1 MSKLYHNFTN
11 LLEPHNLST
20 CLKTRL
26 GSNTRKNH
34 SKYQMDKERVK
45 KLVRELIIEI
55 GEDPTRE
62 GLKDT
67 PERIANMYEEIF
79 DGYESDSELSV
90 QFSEDSDVVVARN
103 IQFYSMCE
111 HHMLP
116 FFGKIHIAY
125 SPNGRVFGISKLV
138 RLVEKY
144 SKRLQIQERLTKNIA
159 DELFA
164 QGVKGVVVLA
174 DAEHFCMKMRGVRND
189 ATLTSSAY
197 RGIYENKEEKESIM
211 TMIRRRTPETSL

>member
-1 MSKLYHNFTN
+1 
-11 LLEPHNLST
+11 
-20 CLKTRL
+20 
-26 GSNTRKNH
+26 
-34 SKYQMDKERVK
+34 MDEKRVK
-45 KLVRELIIEI
+45 KLIRELIIEL

-67 PERIANMYEEIF
+67 PERIGQMYKEIF
-79 DGYESDSELSV
+79 GGYNSDSELSV
-90 QFSEDSDVVVARN
+90 QFSEDSDTVVARD

-144 SKRLQIQERLTKNIA
+144 SKRLQIQERLTKNRA

-164 QGVKGVVVLA
+164 QGVRGVIVVA
-174 DAEHFCMKMRGVRND
+174 DAEHLCMRMRGVRND
-189 ATLTSSAY
+189 ATLTTSAF

-211 TMIRRRTPETSL
+211 AMIRKRTSNTSF

>member
-1 MSKLYHNFTN
+1 
-11 LLEPHNLST
+11 
-20 CLKTRL
+20 
-26 GSNTRKNH
+26 
-34 SKYQMDKERVK
+34 MDEERVK
-45 KLVRELIIEI
+45 KLVRELIIEV

-62 GLKDT
+62 GLRET
-67 PERIANMYEEIF
+67 PGRIASMYKEIF
-79 DGYESDSELSV
+79 GGYDSDSELSV
-90 QFSEDSDVVVARN
+90 QFSEDSDVVIARD

-159 DELFA
+159 DELHS
-164 QGVKGVVVLA
+164 QGGKGVVVLA
-174 DAEHFCMKMRGVRND
+174 DAEHLCMKMRGVKND
-189 ATLTSSAY
+189 ATLSSSAY
-197 RGIYENKEEKESIM
+197 RGIYENKEEKAGIM
-211 TMIRRRTPETSL
+211 SLIRKSSSNLSF

>member
-1 MSKLYHNFTN
+1 
-11 LLEPHNLST
+11 
-20 CLKTRL
+20 
-26 GSNTRKNH
+26 
-34 SKYQMDKERVK
+34 MDQERVK
-45 KLVRELIIEI
+45 KLVRELIIEV

-62 GLKDT
+62 GLRKT
-67 PERIANMYEEIF
+67 PERIANMYKEIF
-79 DGYESDSELSV
+79 GGYESDSELSV
-90 QFSEDSDVVVARN
+90 QFSEDSDVVIARD

-116 FFGKIHIAY
+116 FYGKIHIAY

-159 DELFA
+159 DELHS

-174 DAEHFCMKMRGVRND
+174 DAEHLCMKMRGVKND
-189 ATLTSSAY
+189 ATLSSSAF
-197 RGIYENKEEKESIM
+197 RGIYENKEEKAGIM
-211 TMIRRRTPETSL
+211 SLIRQRGSDLSF

>member
-1 MSKLYHNFTN
+1 
-11 LLEPHNLST
+11 
-20 CLKTRL
+20 
-26 GSNTRKNH
+26 
-34 SKYQMDKERVK
+34 MDKERVK
-45 KLVRELIIEI
+45 KLVRELIIEL

-62 GLKDT
+62 GLRKT
-67 PERIANMYEEIF
+67 PERIADMYQEIF
-79 DGYESDSELSV
+79 GGYDTNSQLSI
-90 QFSEDSDVVVARN
+90 QFSEDSDVVIAKD

-164 QGVKGVVVLA
+164 QGVKGVAVIA
-174 DAEHFCMKMRGVRND
+174 EAEHLCMKMRGVRND
-189 ATLTSSAY
+189 VMMTTVAF
-197 RGIYENKEEKESIM
+197 RGIYEKKEEREEIVE
-211 TMIRRRTPETSL
+211 MIRKRSSDFVSEIS

>member
-1 MSKLYHNFTN
+1 
-11 LLEPHNLST
+11 
-20 CLKTRL
+20 
-26 GSNTRKNH
+26 
-34 SKYQMDKERVK
+34 MDKERVK
-45 KLVRELIIEI
+45 KLIRELIIEI

-67 PERIANMYEEIF
+67 PERIANMYLEIF
-79 DGYESDSELSV
+79 GGYESDSELSV

-125 SPNGRVFGISKLV
+125 SPSGRVFGISKLV

-189 ATLTSSAY
+189 ATLTTSAY
-197 RGIYENKEEKESIM
+197 RGIYENKEEKENIM
-211 TMIRRRTPETSL
+211 TIIRRRTSDTTL

>member
-1 MSKLYHNFTN
+1 
-11 LLEPHNLST
+11 
-20 CLKTRL
+20 
-26 GSNTRKNH
+26 
-34 SKYQMDKERVK
+34 MDNKRVK
-45 KLVRELIIEI
+45 KLIRELIIEV

-62 GLKDT
+62 GLRET
-67 PERIANMYEEIF
+67 PERIADMYSEIF
-79 DGYESDSELSV
+79 GGYDSDSELSV
-90 QFSEDSDVVVARN
+90 QFSEDSDVVIARE

-159 DELFA
+159 DELYS
-164 QGVKGVVVLA
+164 QGVKGVVVLV
-174 DAEHFCMKMRGVRND
+174 DAEHLCMKMRGVKND
-189 ATLTSSAY
+189 ATLSSSAF
-197 RGIYENKEEKESIM
+197 RGIYENKEEQSSIM
-211 TMIRRRTPETSL
+211 SLVRKRPLDTVY

>member
-1 MSKLYHNFTN
+1 
-11 LLEPHNLST
+11 
-20 CLKTRL
+20 
-26 GSNTRKNH
+26 
-34 SKYQMDKERVK
+34 MDQERVK
-45 KLVRELIIEI
+45 KLVRELIIEV

-62 GLKDT
+62 GLRET
-67 PERIANMYEEIF
+67 PERIANMYKEIF
-79 DGYESDSELSV
+79 GGYDSDSELSV
-90 QFSEDSDVVVARN
+90 QFSEDSDVVIARD

-116 FFGKIHIAY
+116 FYGKIHIAY

-159 DELFA
+159 DELHS

-174 DAEHFCMKMRGVRND
+174 DAEHLCMKMRGVKND
-189 ATLTSSAY
+189 AKLSSSAF
-197 RGIYENKEEKESIM
+197 RGIYENKEEKAGIM
-211 TMIRRRTPETSL
+211 SLIRQRASDLSV

>member
-1 MSKLYHNFTN
+1 
-11 LLEPHNLST
+11 
-20 CLKTRL
+20 
-26 GSNTRKNH
+26 
-34 SKYQMDKERVK
+34 MDNDRVK
-45 KLVRELIIEI
+45 KLVRELIIEL

-62 GLKDT
+62 GLRET
-67 PERIANMYEEIF
+67 PRRIANMYGEIF
-79 DGYESDSELSV
+79 SGYDSDSELSV
-90 QFSEDSDVVVARN
+90 QFSEDSDVVIAKD

-159 DELFA
+159 DELYA
-164 QGVKGVVVLA
+164 QGVKGVALVA
-174 DAEHFCMKMRGVRND
+174 EAEHLCMRMRGVRNE
-189 ATLTSSAY
+189 AKVTTSAF
-197 RGIYENKEEKESIM
+197 RGTYENKPEKESIM
-211 TMIRRRTPETSL
+211 TMIHKRPSENLKF

>member
-1 MSKLYHNFTN
+1 VLHKTTTSK
-11 LLEPHNLST
+11 
-20 CLKTRL
+20 KTRL
-26 GSNTRKNH
+26 GSNTRKNL
-34 SKYQMDKERVK
+34 SEYLMDQERVN

-67 PERIANMYEEIF
+67 PERIGRMYQEIF
-79 DGYESDSELSV
+79 NGYESDSELSV
-90 QFSEDSDVVVARN
+90 QFSEDSDTIVARD

-125 SPNGRVFGISKLV
+125 SPNGRVFGISKLI

-164 QGVKGVVVLA
+164 QGVKGVVVVT
-174 DAEHFCMKMRGVRND
+174 DAEHLCMKMRGVRND
-189 ATLTSSAY
+189 ATLTSAAY

-211 TMIRRRTPETSL
+211 AMIRKHTSNTSL

>member
-1 MSKLYHNFTN
+1 
-11 LLEPHNLST
+11 
-20 CLKTRL
+20 
-26 GSNTRKNH
+26 
-34 SKYQMDKERVK
+34 MDQERVK

-67 PERIANMYEEIF
+67 PERIGRMYQEIF
-79 DGYESDSELSV
+79 NGYEFDSGLSV
-90 QFSEDSDVVVARN
+90 QFSEDSDTVVARD

-164 QGVKGVVVLA
+164 QGVKGVVVVA
-174 DAEHFCMKMRGVRND
+174 DAEHLCMRMRGVRND
-189 ATLTSSAY
+189 ATVTSSAY

-211 TMIRRRTPETSL
+211 ATIRNRSLNDSF

>member
-1 MSKLYHNFTN
+1 
-11 LLEPHNLST
+11 
-20 CLKTRL
+20 
-26 GSNTRKNH
+26 
-34 SKYQMDKERVK
+34 MDQERVK
-45 KLVRELIIEI
+45 KLVRELIIEV

-62 GLKDT
+62 GLRET
-67 PERIANMYEEIF
+67 PERIANMYKEIF
-79 DGYESDSELSV
+79 GGYDSDSELSV
-90 QFSEDSDVVVARN
+90 QFSEDSDVVIARD

-116 FFGKIHIAY
+116 FYGKIHIAY

-159 DELFA
+159 DELHS

-174 DAEHFCMKMRGVRND
+174 DAEHLCMKMRGVKND
-189 ATLTSSAY
+189 ATLSSSAF
-197 RGIYENKEEKESIM
+197 RGIYENKEEKAGVMALVKNRASDL
-211 TMIRRRTPETSL
+211 SF